1 MELISTHFR
10 RSTRSTYTNL
20 YIYTRNSKR
29 AEKKE
34 KKSPSHSR
42 RAYDIPSL
50 YPLDRESIYIWSRL
64 MHHAQRLEQEAD
76 SAWSCRQSKL
86 TYIYIQRH
94 RYKIDRIDR
103 YIMFD
108 LQQYSLKHATCTR
121 LILSLVVDGIV
132 YHAMEEDQGSSTG
145 CSIKE
150 KAGKI
155 NGSCGKRGCKSIIN
169 CVIFGLSREHLSS
182 SWCTRGPQP
191 HGKACLSYFPT

>member
-1 MELISTHFR
+1 
-10 RSTRSTYTNL
+10 
-20 YIYTRNSKR
+20 
-29 AEKKE
+29 
-34 KKSPSHSR
+34 
-42 RAYDIPSL
+42 
-50 YPLDRESIYIWSRL
+50 

-76 SAWSCRQSKL
+76 SAWSCRLSKL

-94 RYKIDRIDR
+94 LYKIDRIDR

-132 YHAMEEDQGSSTG
+132 YHAMEEDQAVLQWSSSG

-169 CVIFGLSREHLSS
+169 CVIFGLSREDLSS
-182 SWCTRGPQP
+182 SWCTMYTRATTPWKGLP
-191 HGKACLSYFPT
+191 KLLSDPTLVILPCRWGFSRPSA